1 MNKEMGELIKR
12 NLLNSIIDDV
22 KQDKIIKMS
31 FKSNYK
37 EYIDEL
43 YKKEKEK
50 YSDYLKLV
58 RLKNGNYA
66 FSFYDG
72 TYIEENTKKLDEK
85 ELKEMYILISKEN
98 TKKDL
103 SEIVEEL

>member
-1 MNKEMGELIKR
+1 MNKELGELIKR
-12 NLLNSIIDDV
+12 NLLNNIIDDV
-22 KQDKIIKMS
+22 KEDKIIKMS

-37 EYIDEL
+37 EHIDEL

-72 TYIEENTKKLDEK
+72 TLEVEDSKTLGEL
-85 ELKEMYILISKEN
+85 ELKEVYIVISKEFE
-98 TKKDL
+98 TDT

>member
-1 MNKEMGELIKR
+1 MNKELGELIKR
-12 NLLNSIIDDV
+12 NALSGVIDNV
-22 KQDKIIKMS
+22 KQDELVKLS

-37 EYIDEL
+37 EHIDEL
-43 YKKEKEK
+43 YKKEKD
-50 YSDYLKLV
+50 SDYLKLV